1 MDEDFIKKM
10 LKFHTVCAWADF
22 GEDVVVVLNEGEPGE
37 YEDNPTVRKYV
48 EMGYKLCDANMF
60 GHGDNT
66 YESLTFRKVK

>member
-10 LKFHTVCAWADF
+10 LKLHTLCAREAF
-22 GEDVVVVLNEGEPGE
+22 GYNAVVVLNEGEPGE
-37 YEDNPTVRKYV
+37 YEDNPIVRKYV